1 MKALSEIRCNLR
13 PPSDPRRMGLVTI
26 AATAVDGDEDAGER
40 VTLSTE
46 ELQQRSARPVKAL
59 I

>member
-1 MKALSEIRCNLR
+1 
-13 PPSDPRRMGLVTI
+13 MGLVTI
-26 AATAVDGDEDAGER
+26 AATAVDGDEDAGES